1 MGRITGVIA
10 LTSLFAGLS
19 SAAGAVTWDNSGST
33 AFTASGG
40 SSTLAVGLTNLPCA
54 DSSVTGTSPT
64 SSTTGDLA
72 TGTATFTNCSLVG
85 PAHVSCT
92 YTLTALTQS
101 GGVTSGNVD
110 ATCDAFVGGVAACH
124 IAGTTPG
131 SYTNPT
137 GGVKGK
143 LTLAHSSGSLRV
155 FNPAV
160 GSCLLGNNVG
170 ATLTTQTF
178 TVTTANEPGT
188 TGPVITRTP

>member
-92 YTLTALTQS
+92 YTLTASSQS
-101 GGVTSGNVD
+101 GAVTFGTMD
-110 ATCDAFVGGVAACH
+110 TTCDLFVFGVLSCH
-124 IAGTTPG
+124 IGGTTPL
-131 SYTNPT
+131 SYTNPVGT
-137 GGVKGK
+137 TKGK
-143 LTLAHSSGSLRV
+143 LTLAHSVGTLRV
-155 FNPAV
+155 FNPPSAM
-160 GSCLLGNNVG
+160 CILGNNLG
-170 ATLTTQTF
+170 ATLTTQTL
-178 TVTTANEPGT
+178 TITTANGPGL
-188 TGPVITRTP
+188 GPVITRTP